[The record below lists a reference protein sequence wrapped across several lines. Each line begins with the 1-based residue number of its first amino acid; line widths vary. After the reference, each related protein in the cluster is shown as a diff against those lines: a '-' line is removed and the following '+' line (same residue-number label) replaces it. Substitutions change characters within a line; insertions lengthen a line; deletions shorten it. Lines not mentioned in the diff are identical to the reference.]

1 MNDFERIFEKLAR
14 TDDAS
19 TLWINWLDWVIDQN
33 LIINHDR
40 KLNFKG
46 NEETYFKLYQEW
58 IKIVSD
64 ELENTNKYYY
74 DYLGVFYED
83 VIQSKYKAGTNG
95 QFFTPQ
101 CVSKLMAKTL
111 MTNDGG
117 VINDCACGSGR
128 LLLDAHSE
136 NPSAILIGQD
146 LDPVACKMAVLNF
159 YISGVRG
166 SVIHMNTLTLEHY
179 ECWRVNNYIHHGLP
193 IPHIELV
200 NLRDTYRFIGMNK
213 SIEPVVLENNDKP
226 KHKSIQS
233 TLF

>member
-1 MNDFERIFEKLAR
+1 MNEFEKHFEKLAK

-46 NEETYFKLYQEW
+46 NEKMYFKLYQDW

-64 ELENTNKYYY
+64 ELEKGDKHYY

-101 CVSKLMAKTL
+101 DVSKLMARITVDESIDKP
-111 MTNDGG
+111 

-128 LLLDAHSE
+128 LLLDAHSF
-136 NPSAILIGQD
+136 NQNAVLIGQD

-159 YISGVRG
+159 YISGVTG
-166 SVIHMNTLTLEHY
+166 SILHQNTLTGE
-179 ECWRVNNYIHHGLP
+179 
-193 IPHIELV
+193 
-200 NLRDTYRFIGMNK
+200 F
-213 SIEPVVLENNDKP
+213 
-226 KHKSIQS
+226 
-233 TLF
+233 